1 MKTKPYRHKVLY
13 RECDMMRVVN
23 NSVYVGWMEDARVD
37 ALAQLGL
44 NYNGMEENGFAG
56 PVLSLSVDYKSSAR
70 FGDDVDIT
78 DQIILSGVE
87 RRAAESVPSRINAL
101 FKRCKS
107 KNSRR
112 HAFGSFPFTRTGCCR
127 ASRTLRFLRAASGD
141 RPAR

>member
-78 DQIILSGVE
+78 VSFDKYTGARLFLSYE
-87 RRAAESVPSRINAL
+87 MRDAATGRLLATATSSHCFISLETGAPVLIKSYYPEWNAAL
-101 FKRCKS
+101 LK
-107 KNSRR
+107 
-112 HAFGSFPFTRTGCCR
+112 
-127 ASRTLRFLRAASGD
+127 ASR
-141 RPAR
+141 PE

>member
-70 FGDDVDIT
+70 FGDDVDHSRSKPLIT
-78 DQIILSGVE
+78 KFILISG
-87 RRAAESVPSRINAL
+87 RSRNT
-101 FKRCKS
+101 S
-107 KNSRR
+107 KNNILNII
-112 HAFGSFPFTRTGCCR
+112 TKN
-127 ASRTLRFLRAASGD
+127 LM
-141 RPAR
+141 